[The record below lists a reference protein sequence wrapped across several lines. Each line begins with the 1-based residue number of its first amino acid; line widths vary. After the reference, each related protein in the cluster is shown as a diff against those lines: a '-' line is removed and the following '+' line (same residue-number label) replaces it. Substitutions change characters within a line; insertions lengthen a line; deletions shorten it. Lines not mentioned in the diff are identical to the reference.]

1 MIPKAALVIEIIE
14 IRGQVRDAAL
24 TSSSSSR
31 LDAASQRDLLSPLQ
45 RNSTQ
50 DSEKITKGSS
60 PPTVA
65 KSSCSLKSQSQLS
78 QLSSCAFSSLSS
90 SLHLGQPDPEES
102 RRPGREQSS
111 CTRSDGDDGMQDGG
125 GNSEQDQWPIREE
138 AAWVAVNDHSA
149 SIRGSIAMLVQRFDD
164 LFVFPLR
171 NRTGYSKASGRL
183 QAGNSC
189 FFLTLR
195 KISLTQA
202 KRGSTKARQSCC

>member
-1 MIPKAALVIEIIE
+1 MQPLARLHSRKKFLTFKLSYSLIPKVALVIE
-14 IRGQVRDAAL
+14 IRGQVRDVAL

-65 KSSCSLKSQSQLS
+65 KSSCSLKSQSQPS

-90 SLHLGQPDPEES
+90 SLRLGQPDPEES
-102 RRPGREQSS
+102 RRLEQSS
-111 CTRSDGDDGMQDGG
+111 CTRSEGDDGMQDGEK
-125 GNSEQDQWPIREE
+125 NSEQDQWLIREE

-164 LFVFPLR
+164 MFVFPLR
-171 NRTGYSKASGRL
+171 NRTGYSKASRL
-183 QAGNSC
+183 RVIRVS
-189 FFLTLR
+189 F
-195 KISLTQA
+195 
-202 KRGSTKARQSCC
+202 